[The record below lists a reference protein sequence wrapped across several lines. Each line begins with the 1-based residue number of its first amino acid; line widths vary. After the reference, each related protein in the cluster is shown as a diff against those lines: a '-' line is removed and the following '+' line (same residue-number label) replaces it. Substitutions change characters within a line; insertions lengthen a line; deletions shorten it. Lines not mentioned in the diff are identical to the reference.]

1 MAVAAVQQR
10 GKRKSREEQEVLG
23 GKRFKLS
30 GTSSQ
35 ITRVLQSHKVEEEMG
50 NIHEYKSTQITPV
63 AREVEME
70 ESVIEEEEQ
79 EIIDNNDMGKEGEAE
94 YGEEDREECGEEER
108 EENEKERENRDER
121 YREEADANVEMLMME
136 DDEDETVSIATLD
149 PKLKEDNEDERK
161 RNDFDDEEVEQHI
174 EDGVVNNEEKESFVI
189 NEDKEQKIYEEE
201 DSCNE
206 ENEDE
211 TEMKDDEEKDSN
223 LDKIL
228 GRYRTVLVYNDAKG
242 DIEEN
247 DVVEEEE
254 IVQNIEIEGE
264 MDSNDEGVKK
274 VSMDKS
280 YNEKETVK
288 GNEVVGNSP
297 MKEEQPEG
305 WQSVDSLPTGWK
317 YRSDLASSM
326 DNY

>member
-10 GKRKSREEQEVLG
+10 GKRKSREEQDS
-23 GKRFKLS
+23 KRFKLS
-30 GTSSQ
+30 GVSSQ
-35 ITRVLQSHKVEEEMG
+35 ITRVSQSHKVGEKMG

-63 AREVEME
+63 PREVEME

-79 EIIDNNDMGKEGEAE
+79 EISGNNDMGKDGEAE
-94 YGEEDREECGEEER
+94 YGEEDREESGEEDR
-108 EENEKERENRDER
+108 QENEKERENRDER

-228 GRYRTVLVYNDAKG
+228 GRYRTVIVYND
-242 DIEEN
+242 DE
-247 DVVEEEE
+247 VEEEE
-254 IVQNIEIEGE
+254 IVQNIEMEGE
-264 MDSNDEGVKK
+264 LDSNDEGVKK
-274 VSMDKS
+274 EGRDK
-280 YNEKETVK
+280 
-288 GNEVVGNSP
+288 
-297 MKEEQPEG
+297 PEG

-317 YRSDLASSM
+317 YRSDLALSIEN
-326 DNY
+326 D